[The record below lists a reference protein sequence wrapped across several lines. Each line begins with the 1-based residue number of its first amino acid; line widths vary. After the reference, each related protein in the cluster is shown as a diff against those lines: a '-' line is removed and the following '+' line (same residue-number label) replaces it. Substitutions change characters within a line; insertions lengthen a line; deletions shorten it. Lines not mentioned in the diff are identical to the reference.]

1 MIIENRLAVEDP
13 HVLDAAELVRVHQ
26 FHQGHAV
33 MSPQM
38 NLRQVVLI
46 TWLWARVTA
55 TVEEIHEIT

>member
-1 MIIENRLAVEDP
+1 MTGTRLFIPD
-13 HVLDAAELVRVHQ
+13 
-26 FHQGHAV
+26 AV

-46 TWLWARVTA
+46 TWPWARVNA